1 MSRKKTSILLF
12 NDSEGS
18 LIDSRQRELNLL
30 SLPHPKGC
38 AVLFANVDGHLYE
51 LQSAEARRFG
61 SWFIDQRVSGDAHF
75 YVANKIDPRFLV
87 LPYFERDA
95 AAKFSPL
102 DQVVVTGD
110 EYDRIPFKEAMMNWK
125 LDEMLDMK
133 DLGDDLIL
141 FRYNKEK
148 ALDLLKVKVER
159 AAKAICTYRRK
170 QTKAGTAVS
179 SFDVSAQ
186 EALSKAPQSEGA
198 TTQDS
203 ESSSEDDMVTTDDT
217 LEAMQLVS
225 DYLTD
230 SMTKCLASAMNLN
243 ISDVNTVSMKGGEK
257 RKADWEIELEIEKE
271 TIAYNAKP
279 VITGQNDA
287 VQSNFG
293 GGFGMQSS
301 ASKPAVKKPNNAA
314 ARIGKPKGTASI
326 ASFFGAK
333 K

>member
-1 MSRKKTSILLF
+1 MSKGIKHSVLLF
-12 NDSEGS
+12 NDSSNG
-18 LIDSRQRELNLL
+18 LIDSRKRELELL
-30 SLPHPKGC
+30 NLPHPKGC
-38 AVLFANVDGHLYE
+38 GVLFAHVGTDLYE

-61 SWFIDQRVSGDAHF
+61 SWFIDQRVSSDPHF

-87 LPYFERDA
+87 LPYFEKEA
-95 AAKFSPL
+95 GAKFSPL
-102 DQVVVTGD
+102 DQVMMIGD
-110 EYDRIPFKEAMMNWK
+110 GYDRMPLKEAATRWK

-141 FRYNKEK
+141 FRFNKEK
-148 ALDLLKVKVER
+148 VLALLKAKVES
-159 AAKAICTYRRK
+159 AAKAICVHRK
-170 QTKAGTAVS
+170 KQSKADTSVS
-179 SFDVSAQ
+179 TFDVSAQ
-186 EALSKAPQSEGA
+186 EALNVGGTGSQGN

-203 ESSSEDDMVTTDDT
+203 ASSSELEVTADDK

-230 SMTKCLASAMNLN
+230 NMTKNLASAMDLNL
-243 ISDVNTVSMKGGEK
+243 SDVNTVSMKGEK

-271 TIAYNAKP
+271 TLAYTAKP
-279 VITGQNDA
+279 VVTSQNDA

-293 GGFGMQSS
+293 GGFGAPNSGM
-301 ASKPAVKKPNNAA
+301 KPPAKKAMNAA